1 MRLSICLAGA
11 VAVSLAGC
19 MKQETPAATAN
30 NEASAEANAAA
41 TPAALELN
49 QTSWTFV
56 DKKAGNVQESVDA
69 NGNYI
74 ANTTAGKHVDHGTAV
89 MNGDKACFTSAMD
102 KEGEICWTA
111 KPIQI
116 GESMDTVSDKGEK
129 LTVTRVPYV
138 AMTIPS

>member
-30 NEASAEANAAA
+30 NEASAEANVAAA
-41 TPAALELN
+41 PAALELN

-69 NGNYI
+69 QGNYI

-89 MNGDKACFTSAMD
+89 MKGDKACFTSAMTKD
-102 KEGEICWTA
+102 GESCWTT
-111 KPIQI
+111 KPLQI